1 MYILKKPGILL
12 LLSFFLLPGIAGAS
26 GQDSINDLIKNGGNV
41 NLSGT
46 YTLTGPI
53 MLSSDLKLNGQNLTT
68 ITIPDDANWSV
79 WVPLMKGVGLHDVTL
94 EGIEFNV
101 NSDGNDE
108 TPHGRGYYN
117 CIHLIDCTNITVRN
131 CIFHDGK
138 GDGLRTKYCKNIQF
152 YNNQAY
158 NLGHDCFYAIDSEN
172 IWAWNNTLTTR
183 TNSALRI
190 WNSKNVQFFCNQINA
205 QLDSLGGNPG
215 IQIEDS
221 KGTMDDI
228 RVFAN
233 GIYKTW
239 GPGIWLISYDTGS
252 DNYQNITVDHNLILK
267 DGVSYNIGYT
277 AGITIDGVKGTNISN
292 NVFDSCNN
300 AGVLVLNSGSNAVIK
315 NNIITNTNEHSAIS
329 QTGTG
334 YGVNNR
340 QEAPIS
346 ILSNCFFNNVDGN
359 VFGAYSIGDDLQDP
373 TNHNTSSG
381 WVWDNNAWSCDYL
394 REVENYVNEN
404 STFFNEIF
412 DNETINEGTDNTTD
426 NDLHE
431 ITYVHKNNTCQLKNI
446 TGNLTDNNSEYETVC
461 SEFNNTQLVLKVID
475 NSQSGTD
482 SENNS
487 SGGTSPVESQTQN
500 LSSYLPAS
508 NNSSEGTS
516 TELNKTITPVSA
528 PILPVPGFITD
539 PTNGSGNVPLTVYFH
554 STALNAVT
562 TKWDFGDTV
571 NNSATGTD
579 VSHTYSAKGTYTV
592 IQTVINS
599 NGTLTSKAEI
609 NVSSI
614 TVPSIAD
621 FIATPINGKAPLRVN
636 FTDKSQYTTAPGSV
650 VTYNFGEGE
659 GKSSERNTSHIYT
672 TPGTYYA
679 TQTVTNPDNPSG
691 VNTKTITITVDESN
705 VSLAASFSA
714 NNTS

>member
-1 MYILKKPGILL
+1 MYILKKPGIYLL
-12 LLSFFLLPGIAGAS
+12 LAFFLLPGIAGAS

-68 ITIPDDANWSV
+68 ITIPDNANWSV
-79 WVPLMKGVGLHDVTL
+79 WVPLIKGVGLHDVTL

-117 CIHLIDCTNITVRN
+117 CIHLINCTNVTVKN

-138 GDGLRTKYCKNIQF
+138 GDGLRTKYCKNVQF
-152 YNNQAY
+152 YNNIAY
-158 NLGHDCFYAIDSEN
+158 KLGHDCFYAIDSEN

-183 TNSALRI
+183 TNSGLRI
-190 WNSKNVQFFCNQINA
+190 WNSKNVQFFCNRINA

-221 KGTMDDI
+221 KGTMDDV

-233 GIYKTW
+233 DIYKTW

-252 DNYQNITVDHNLILK
+252 ENSQNITVDHNLILK
-267 DGVSYNIGYT
+267 DGVSYNIEYT

-292 NVFDSCNN
+292 NVFDGCNN
-300 AGVLVLNSGSNAVIK
+300 AGVLVLDGESNTVIK
-315 NNIITNTNEHSAIS
+315 NNIITNTNEHAAIS

-346 ILSNCFFNNVDGN
+346 ILNNCFFNNVNGN
-359 VFGAYSIGDDLQDP
+359 VFGADSTGNDLQDP
-373 TNHNTSSG
+373 TNHNTSSD
-381 WVWDNNAWSCDYL
+381 WVWKDNAWSCDYL
-394 REVENYVNEN
+394 REMENYVNEN

-412 DNETINEGTDNTTD
+412 DNETINEGADNAND

-431 ITYVHKNNTCQLKNI
+431 ITYVYKNNTCQLKNI
-446 TGNLTDNNSEYETVC
+446 TGNLTDSNSEYETMC

-475 NSQSGTD
+475 NSQSETD

-487 SGGTSPVESQTQN
+487 SDGTSSVKSQTQN
-500 LSSYLPAS
+500 VSSYQLAS
-508 NNSSEGTS
+508 NNSSGGTT
-516 TELNKTITPVSA
+516 TELNQTVTSVST
-528 PILPVPGFITD
+528 PILPVSVFITN
-539 PTNGSGNVPLTVYFH
+539 PINCSGNVPLIVDFH
-554 STALNAVT
+554 STALNAST
-562 TKWDFGDTV
+562 IKWDFGDTV

-579 VSHTYSAKGTYTV
+579 VSHTYSANGTYTV

-599 NGTLTSKAEI
+599 NGTLTSEAQI
-609 NVSSI
+609 NVNSI
-614 TVPSIAD
+614 TAPSVAD
-621 FIATPINGKAPLRVN
+621 FIATPINGKAPFRVN
-636 FTDKSQYTTAPGSV
+636 FTDKSQYTAAPGSV
-650 VTYNFGEGE
+650 VIYNFGEGE
-659 GKSSERNTSHIYT
+659 GTSSERNTSHIYMI
-672 TPGTYYA
+672 PGTYYA
-679 TQTVTNPDNPSG
+679 TQAVTNSENPAG
-691 VNTKTITITVDESN
+691 VNTKTVIITVGESN
-705 VSLAASFSA
+705 VSLVSNFNGNS
-714 NNTS
+714 TS